1 MIEAILGNIC
11 YPKSEALIIP
21 SNTKGI
27 MSQGIPK
34 RIIKDGHIGIFK
46 EVQLYIEKNKIEVG
60 QCFTSGSGRLKRRGC
75 KRIYHA
81 VIKRLQSDFTSIYI
95 VRQTLN
101 NTVKKVVKDKAISV
115 AICGLGIEDGELDPK
130 TIARITV
137 EICNRYKNKIKI
149 KIIDNNK
156 EFIEEVKILISPLAL
171 KENRK

>member
-34 RIIKDGHIGIFK
+34 RIIKDGHIGIFR
-46 EVQLYIEKNKIEVG
+46 EVQLYLENNKVEVG

-75 KRIYHA
+75 KKIYHA

-95 VRQTLN
+95 VKQTLKN
-101 NTVKKVVKDKAISV
+101 NLIKVVKDKEVSV
-115 AICGLGIEDGELDPK
+115 AICGVGIGDGDLEPK

-137 EICNRYKNKIKI
+137 EICNKYKNRIKI

-156 EFIEEVKILISPLAL
+156 EFIEEVKILISPLTS
-171 KENRK
+171 KDNKK